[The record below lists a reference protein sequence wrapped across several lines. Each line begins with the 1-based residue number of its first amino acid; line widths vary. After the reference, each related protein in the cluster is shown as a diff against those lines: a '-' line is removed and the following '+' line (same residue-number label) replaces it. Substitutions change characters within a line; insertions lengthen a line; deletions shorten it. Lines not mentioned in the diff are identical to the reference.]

1 MYELVINGNKKLFG
15 DIEIQGSKNAVLPIM
30 AATLLTDEQCII
42 HNCPN
47 ISDTEAAAEIL
58 SSIGGYAEIKDG
70 TVTVKASDAVCP
82 TVPQELMKKMRSS
95 VMFLGPLLS
104 RCKRAVICMPG
115 GCKLGERPI
124 DMHIEV
130 LEKMGADITENG
142 DCIVCG
148 LDKIRGGSITLLY
161 PSVGVTENVMLFGAV
176 SETVTYLYNPARE
189 PEIVDL
195 QNFLNKMGADIT
207 GAGTDLIR
215 IRGVKK
221 LHGCEYTV
229 MSDRI
234 VAATYACAVAACGG
248 KVNLSGVSS
257 SDFKVVI
264 EALKTAGCNIS
275 EGDNKITVESDAE
288 LKPIRSVKTLPY
300 PGFPTDVQP
309 MLASVLSVAG
319 GTSKIKE
326 TVFDSRYKYVSEL
339 IKMGADITIDG
350 DYATINGVA
359 CLKGARVSVSDLR
372 GGAAL
377 VVAGL
382 SAKGVTVISGTEYI
396 DRGYD
401 KIENALTKLGADIKR
416 IKI

>member
-1 MYELVINGNKKLFG
+1 MYELAINGNKKLFG

-30 AATLLTDEQCII
+30 AATLLTDEECVI

-47 ISDTEAAAEIL
+47 ISDTKAAAEIL
-58 SSIGGYAEIKDG
+58 SSIGGFAEINGD
-70 TVTVKASDAVCP
+70 TVTVKASDAMCS

-95 VMFLGPLLS
+95 VMFLGPLLN

-124 DMHIEV
+124 DMHIDA

-142 DCIVCG
+142 DCIVCSVE
-148 LDKIRGGSITLLY
+148 KISGGSITLLY
-161 PSVGVTENVMLFGAV
+161 PSVGVTENVMLMGAV
-176 SETVTYLYNPARE
+176 SDSVIYLHNPARE

-195 QNFLNKMGADIT
+195 QNFLNSMGADIS
-207 GAGTDLIR
+207 GAGTDLII

-221 LHGCEYTV
+221 LHGCEYRV

-234 VAATYACAVAACGG
+234 VAATYACAVASCGG
-248 KVNLSGVSS
+248 KINLLGVSPM
-257 SDFKVVI
+257 DLKVVL
-264 EALKTAGCNIS
+264 EALKTAGCRIFES
-275 EGDNKITVESDAE
+275 ENKVTLESDGE
-288 LKPIRSVKTLPY
+288 LNAIRSIKTLPY

-309 MLASVLSVAG
+309 MLVSALSVADG
-319 GTSKIKE
+319 ISRIKE
-326 TVFDSRYKYVSEL
+326 TVFDSRYRYVTEL
-339 IKMGADITIDG
+339 KKMGADITIDG
-350 DYATINGVA
+350 DYATINGVP
-359 CLKGARVSVSDLR
+359 CLNGTRVNVSDLR

-382 SAKGVTVISGTEYI
+382 SAKGITVISGTEYI

-401 KIENALTKLGADIKR
+401 KLDEALVKLGADIKR
-416 IKI
+416 IRI